1 MLKRYIYEFRSKTN
15 SRKWHTGNSYST
27 VYGVVSL
34 EYGVNTKVPHES
46 WLKKSLK
53 EKKPNRLHKNAQVN
67 EPSLNPVHNG
77 SQSDEQIMATGDCNT
92 RLLYLYKIIYIYTH
106 LCTHTLKLHFFLQL
120 LHFSLHHAWFWG
132 EKKGKRE
139 RKKIDGIKFTRV
151 VGFLSL
157 IKVCFL
163 YKRKKNGCMHVKGLA
178 QEAKCLYQ

>member
-1 MLKRYIYEFRSKTN
+1 MFGFAAKIFGHCLSILYKAKKPWTIINVWTSSICIYNTNFKAAYIYEFRSKTN

-27 VYGVVSL
+27 VCGVVSL

-106 LCTHTLKLHFFLQL
+106 LCTHTHT
-120 LHFSLHHAWFWG
+120 H
-132 EKKGKRE
+132 
-139 RKKIDGIKFTRV
+139 
-151 VGFLSL
+151 
-157 IKVCFL
+157 
-163 YKRKKNGCMHVKGLA
+163 
-178 QEAKCLYQ
+178 